1 MTDPELAVS
10 IPSMTVGA
18 TTIEEAQAR
27 RSVDLRSLMDA
38 CLLTLSI
45 VNCTFRDNK
54 FEALEWVRP
63 N

>member
-1 MTDPELAVS
+1 
-10 IPSMTVGA
+10 MTVGA

-54 FEALEWVRP
+54 VEALEWVRP